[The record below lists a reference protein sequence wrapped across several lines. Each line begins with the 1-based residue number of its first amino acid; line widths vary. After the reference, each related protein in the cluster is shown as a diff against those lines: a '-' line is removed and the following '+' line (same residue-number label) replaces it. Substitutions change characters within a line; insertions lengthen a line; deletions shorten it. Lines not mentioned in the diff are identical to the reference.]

1 MKEYENTTANCKES
15 MTFFIGEE
23 CASGISCD
31 TWEEFVEHLHDAYL
45 ERMEKGETQFNV
57 TIENSVVPVKKA
69 GLRERLEQYEK
80 YLYRYDAKN
89 SN

>member
-1 MKEYENTTANCKES
+1 MKECEKNNLNSKEN

-23 CASGISCD
+23 CASGISCN
-31 TWEEFVEHLHDAYL
+31 TWEEFVEYLHDAYL
-45 ERMEKGETQFNV
+45 DRMEKGETQFNV
-57 TIENSVVPVKKA
+57 TIENSVAPVKKA